1 MTRAI
6 EFIETSIFTKQIN
19 EIASDDE
26 LKDLQKELI
35 ANPDAGDLI
44 VGTGGLRKIRMA
56 TGVRGKSGGARII
69 YFIATDEVIYLVL
82 AYPKSTKVS
91 LSASEKASLKE
102 LTKKL
107 KGEERI

>member
-6 EFIETSIFTKQIN
+6 EFIETRIFTKQID

-26 LKDLQKELI
+26 LKDLQKALI
-35 ANPDAGDLI
+35 ANPVAGDMI

-56 TGVRGKSGGARII
+56 TGGRGKSSGARVI
-69 YFIATDEVIYLVL
+69 YFIATEEIIYLVL

-91 LSASEKASLKE
+91 LNAAEKSTLKE